1 MLELSQGYV
10 SIRHRMSFLPA
21 LTSWLQRNRTSVRMA
36 FMLRMVSMGLGS
48 IFGLLWMRLL
58 LHAMGDPLLGL
69 FSNFQALT
77 RLGNLGDFGI
87 TGALSLTAGALLGRG
102 DEAGLRSLLASA
114 RTLFVVLACGLCALF
129 LALSPWLPHWL
140 NFESVGGAGSMRWLF
155 VCGGMS
161 MVTFIVGGYFA
172 SLNYAHGTVT
182 WPILPTIFLAQILAP
197 FVHWRLALLHVP
209 LWVQFIPYLV
219 AGLLT
224 IFLCWGMLKWS
235 HPWLGDLKPMRIDF
249 REWKNLA
256 ASSGWVYMISVG
268 AAIYAATDRLVIGAV
283 IGLGVIPTYQA
294 NYRACD
300 FCLTLIVT
308 AAFVGMP
315 KMTQW
320 IASPHEEDRRRLL
333 VELRRLSIFEVVL
346 SCGAVLGYIAF
357 NNLFVRLWLDKA
369 HEAPLVWQFAFAA
382 NLAVTVGGNAGI
394 QTSMRAGG
402 KGLKAAGLVVAATGL
417 LNLGLS
423 ILSVK
428 LGSITG
434 VAAATV
440 VAQSI
445 SSICLGMVTC
455 RYLKLSA
462 SRWITRCW
470 LLPLGFTV
478 LAAALKELLPD
489 NSLMHLGL
497 LSVCYLGLFLVVC
510 RLAGMNRELVQAEL
524 NQLRGLFSRNR

>member
-1 MLELSQGYV
+1 
-10 SIRHRMSFLPA
+10 MSFLPA

-48 IFGLLWMRLL
+48 VFGLLWMRLL

-114 RTLFVVLACGLCALF
+114 RTLFVVLACSLCALF

-140 NFESVGGAGSMRWLF
+140 NFESVEGVGSMRWLF
-155 VCGGMS
+155 VYGGLS
-161 MVTFIVGGYFA
+161 MVTFIVGGYLA

-219 AGLLT
+219 AGLLM
-224 IFLCWGMLKWS
+224 ISLSWGMLKWS
-235 HPWLGDLKPMRIDF
+235 HPWLGDLKPLRIDF

-256 ASSGWVYMISVG
+256 GSSSWVYMISVG

-283 IGLGVIPTYQA
+283 IGMGVIPAYQA

-308 AAFVGMP
+308 ASFVGLP

-320 IASPHEEDRRRLL
+320 ISSPHEEDRRRLL
-333 VELRRLSIFEVVL
+333 VELRRLSVFEVVL

-357 NNLFVRLWLDKA
+357 NNIFVRLWLDKA
-369 HEAPLVWQFAFAA
+369 HQAPLAWQFAFAA

-394 QTSMRAGG
+394 QMSMRTGK
-402 KGLKAAGLVVAATGL
+402 KGLKMAGLVVAATGL

-434 VAAATV
+434 VAAATA

-445 SSICLGMVTC
+445 SSICLGTVTC

-462 SRWITRCW
+462 IRWIARCW
-470 LLPLGFTV
+470 LLPLGLTV
-478 LAAALKELLPD
+478 IAAALKMLFSDDSLLHL
-489 NSLMHLGL
+489 SLLAG
-497 LSVCYLGLFLVVC
+497 CYGILFLAVC
-510 RLAGMNRELVQAEL
+510 WLAGMNGELLRAEITQARAM
-524 NQLRGLFSRNR
+524 LRRNS